1 VADIVA
7 TGTWLYDGTVPT
19 EVRIVRLDFDF
30 WHKIAEAD
38 EDLAEGE
45 ASSLNQHGHLF
56 YVRTRPGDWSDS
68 QPFWPDSPGFETLDA
83 AKAHA
88 AATVPTDI
96 KWR

>member
-1 VADIVA
+1 MADIVA
-7 TGTWLYDGTVPT
+7 TGTWLYDGTT
-19 EVRIVRLDFDF
+19 TTQVRIVRLDFDF
-30 WHKIAEAD
+30 WHAIAEAD
-38 EDLAEGE
+38 GDLADGE
-45 ASSLNQHGHLF
+45 VPHLNPDGHLY
-56 YVRTRPGDWSDS
+56 YVRNRPGEWSKS